1 MLTEWQL
8 DICICCISRILLLWW
23 CYVIWYIF
31 ISNRNWFKGK
41 WKLFREGKKMVKED
55 IATIDLSL
63 DTSDASRWFFC
74 DFFEFAEPVF
84 FPLAKGN
91 RKTKYWT
98 DAICVSYTISKL
110 HKINSNVPNLCF
122 ECRYY
127 IYYSFLALPVHLCTC
142 YFFFFCCSALDS
154 QQLVIAVSNMSRKN
168 RYKCVN
174 RQWNIIYFHVLP
186 TLPIHFHKIIKN

>member
-1 MLTEWQL
+1 MIDSKGNENCLEKERRWSRKTLRQL
-8 DICICCISRILLLWW
+8 ICPSTHP
-23 CYVIWYIF
+23 
-31 ISNRNWFKGK
+31 
-41 WKLFREGKKMVKED
+41 MHHD
-55 IATIDLSL
+55 
-63 DTSDASRWFFC
+63 
-74 DFFEFAEPVF
+74 DFFVISLNLQNQF
-84 FPLAKGN
+84 FFSCKGN

-154 QQLVIAVSNMSRKN
+154 QQLVIAVSNISRKN

-174 RQWNIIYFHVLP
+174 RQ
-186 TLPIHFHKIIKN
+186 